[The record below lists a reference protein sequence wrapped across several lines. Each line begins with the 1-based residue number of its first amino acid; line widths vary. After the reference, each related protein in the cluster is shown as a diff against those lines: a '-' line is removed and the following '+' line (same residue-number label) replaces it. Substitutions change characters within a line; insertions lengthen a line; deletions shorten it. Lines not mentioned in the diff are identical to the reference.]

1 MDIFISKLK
10 LSNINT
16 HPVLNYLICMCRP
29 TMALYITHAFECNN
43 AFCCYEIHIS
53 SDFGARKF
61 SGPPWKF
68 LNTPLPCIYLVYTS
82 QAKIISKM
90 VKYKPTTVTIDIKSA
105 NKIG

>member
-53 SDFGARKF
+53 SDFWSSKIFGSPMEIPEYAIAMHLF
-61 SGPPWKF
+61 S
-68 LNTPLPCIYLVYTS
+68 IHMHTS
-82 QAKIISKM
+82 KNNQ
-90 VKYKPTTVTIDIKSA
+90 
-105 NKIG
+105 